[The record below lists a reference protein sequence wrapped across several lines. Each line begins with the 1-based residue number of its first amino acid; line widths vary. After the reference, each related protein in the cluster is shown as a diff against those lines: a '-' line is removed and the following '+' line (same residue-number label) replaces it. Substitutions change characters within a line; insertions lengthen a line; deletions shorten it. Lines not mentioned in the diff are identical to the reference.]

1 MEFARTVDKGLVLD
15 VIRQVAGPELARLAA
30 QVLPDQVDLVQHAD
44 TLREFGVPPGDL
56 ISRLGI

>member
-1 MEFARTVDKGLVLD
+1 
-15 VIRQVAGPELARLAA
+15 
-30 QVLPDQVDLVQHAD
+30 VLPDQVNLIEHAD